1 MPGEEEHPVPR
12 LARESEEI
20 ITAIGEF
27 FNPVEKYFGPHEAE
41 DWPRDLTRGELAGLI
56 PRLNQSV
63 ASLSWTFENIL
74 QENQQDVADPGKARQ
89 VREGI
94 RLLGQAYDAIR
105 AGEALFGTAAGQ
117 PATRTQQE
125 LAAENFPRGHAAGP
139 QPGSGT
145 EDAARQAP
153 GSTARRSPAQ
163 PPGTTSS
170 TASTTRQPRPRGHL

>member
-1 MPGEEEHPVPR
+1 MPEEEHPVPR

-20 ITAIGEF
+20 ITAIGDF

-41 DWPRDLTRGELAGLI
+41 DWPRDLTHGELAGLI
-56 PRLNQSV
+56 PRLNLSV

-74 QENQQDVADPGKARQ
+74 RENQQDVADPAKAEQ

-105 AGEALFGTAAGQ
+105 AGETLFGAAAGQ
-117 PATRTQQE
+117 PAARTQQE
-125 LAAENFPRGHAAGP
+125 LAAENFPRGPAAAP

-145 EDAARQAP
+145 EDASRQDADI
-153 GSTARRSPAQ
+153 TAQPPAQ
-163 PPGTTSS
+163 RPGTTSS
-170 TASTTRQPRPRGHL
+170 TASTARQPGPRRHP

>member
-1 MPGEEEHPVPR
+1 MPEEEHPVPR
-12 LARESEEI
+12 LAKESEEI
-20 ITAIGEF
+20 INAIGDF
-27 FNPVEKYFGPHEAE
+27 FNPVEKYFGPHEDE

-74 QENQQDVADPGKARQ
+74 QENQQDVADPGKAEQ
-89 VREGI
+89 VKEGI

-105 AGEALFGTAAGQ
+105 AGETLFGAVASQ

-125 LAAENFPRGHAAGP
+125 LAAENFPRGPAAGS

-145 EDAARQAP
+145 EDASRQGADITARQ
-153 GSTARRSPAQ
+153 R
-163 PPGTTSS
+163 PGTTSS
-170 TASTTRQPRPRGHL
+170 TASTARQPGPRRHR